1 MFADATIVC
10 LKDTWAVHKTVLC
23 TRSKWFLKAFEGDQ
37 EDGQLEIVN
46 LHSQTKE
53 DVETLLKFIYS
64 GMRLDL
70 EKFSIKNGSFSAY
83 ARLFNLG
90 ETFELKPLADDAMS
104 LLGQYCDKRLMELCS
119 YDVDS
124 SGREGVVDQIRGSPQ
139 PFIDDLLQAI
149 KDAYDGIEHS
159 TRLQAIFVSF
169 VWAGRDRL
177 FKEKELLAFVDV
189 YPRFGT
195 DMFKLMLGHN
205 PSKWFP
211 LANVARAMCTEL
223 DHTRKT
229 QHPDRCEGCKDVFD
243 EVKVRKAMYNPFSV
257 AVRAGAW
264 CATCV
269 NRPADAPLWR
279 RMHADNEPEG

>member
-1 MFADATIVC
+1 MFADATVVC

-23 TRSKWFLKAFEGDQ
+23 TRSKWFLKAFEGSQ
-37 EDGQLEIVN
+37 EDGQLDIVN
-46 LHSQTKE
+46 LHSHTKE

-64 GMRLDL
+64 GSKCPFVLP
-70 EKFSIKNGSFSAY
+70 FPPFSAY
-83 ARLFNLG
+83 ARLFKLG
-90 ETFELKPLADDAMS
+90 ETFDLKPLADDAMS
-104 LLGQYCDKRLMELCS
+104 LLGQYCDKKLMELCS

-124 SGREGVVDQIRGSPQ
+124 SGREGVVDQIRGSPR

-159 TRLQAIFVSF
+159 TGLQAIFVSF

-189 YPRFGT
+189 CPRFGT

-211 LANVARAMCTEL
+211 SANVARAMCTEL
-223 DHTRKT
+223 DHKRKT
-229 QHPDRCEGCKDVFD
+229 QHPDRCEVCNDVFD
-243 EVKVRKAMYNPFSV
+243 EDRVRKAMYNPFSV

-269 NRPADAPLWR
+269 NKPADAPLWR
-279 RMHADNEPEG
+279 RMRAEEELEE